1 MEVRSWLGNGGS
13 WGGGRGKGEGSEWGC
28 SRVCR
33 RWQFFLKDMT
43 VPTRRL
49 TLTCDR
55 NFTEQRAATE
65 RISADAPEH
74 LYEVSVLPG
83 SALPRRRCP

>member
-1 MEVRSWLGNGGS
+1 MEVRGWLGNGGS

-28 SRVCR
+28 SRVRR
-33 RWQFFLKDMT
+33 RWQFFLKDMI

-55 NFTEQRAATE
+55 NFTEQSGSN

-83 SALPRRRCP
+83 SPLPRRRCS